1 MGRTIPTV
9 NQFLEQNREQWARFY
24 RALRREDRELL
35 DRLFDGAKYFT
46 AACVYQ
52 ANVAPSDSIF
62 LAMLLHLQ
70 KEIQELHA
78 KLGRDDGTPSG
89 VDSRSLP
96 GTDGDGRLDGG
107 PRREPPLLPQRALP
121 ASPIT
126 VRGEGEVPGPS
137 SGSA

>member
-9 NQFLEQNREQWARFY
+9 NQVLEQGREQWARFY

-52 ANVAPSDSIF
+52 AHVAPTESIF

-70 KEIQELHA
+70 KQIQELDA
-78 KLGRDDGTPSG
+78 KLEAHHGTTTR
-89 VDSRSLP
+89 VDSRALP
-96 GTDGDGRLDGG
+96 DIHRDGRLDRGTG
-107 PRREPPLLPQRALP
+107 RQPPLLLR
-121 ASPIT
+121 
-126 VRGEGEVPGPS
+126 
-137 SGSA
+137 

>member
-9 NQFLEQNREQWARFY
+9 NQVLEQGREQWARFY

-52 ANVAPSDSIF
+52 AHETPSVSIF

-70 KEIQELHA
+70 KQMQDRKA
-78 KLGRDDGTPSG
+78 
-89 VDSRSLP
+89 
-96 GTDGDGRLDGG
+96 
-107 PRREPPLLPQRALP
+107 Q
-121 ASPIT
+121 
-126 VRGEGEVPGPS
+126 
-137 SGSA
+137 

>member
-9 NQFLEQNREQWARFY
+9 NQVLEQNREQWARFY

-52 ANVAPSDSIF
+52 AHVAPTESIF

-70 KEIQELHA
+70 KQIQELEA
-78 KLGRDDGTPSG
+78 KLEAQNGTPAS

-96 GTDGDGRLDGG
+96 DTHGDGRLD
-107 PRREPPLLPQRALP
+107 REPGREPRLLLR
-121 ASPIT
+121 
-126 VRGEGEVPGPS
+126 
-137 SGSA
+137 

>member
-9 NQFLEQNREQWARFY
+9 NQVLEQNREQWARFY

-52 ANVAPSDSIF
+52 INAAPSDSIF

-70 KEIQELHA
+70 KEIQELEVR
-78 KLGRDDGTPSG
+78 LGTLGARDATPPG
-89 VDSRSLP
+89 LAARSLP
-96 GTDGDGRLDGG
+96 DARGDGPVDAGAG
-107 PRREPPLLPQRALP
+107 REPPLLLR
-121 ASPIT
+121 
-126 VRGEGEVPGPS
+126 
-137 SGSA
+137 

>member
-9 NQFLEQNREQWARFY
+9 NQVLEENREQWRRFY

-52 ANVAPSDSIF
+52 INAAPSESIF

-70 KEIQELHA
+70 KEIQELQIR
-78 KLGRDDGTPSG
+78 LGVEEPTSPQTRPLLLRGGEQEPL
-89 VDSRSLP
+89 LP
-96 GTDGDGRLDGG
+96 GTSDL
-107 PRREPPLLPQRALP
+107 EA
-121 ASPIT
+121 
-126 VRGEGEVPGPS
+126 
-137 SGSA
+137 

>member
-9 NQFLEQNREQWARFY
+9 NQVLEQNREQWRRFY

-52 ANVAPSDSIF
+52 INATPSESIF

-70 KEIQELHA
+70 KQIQELETRLRTRGA
-78 KLGRDDGTPSG
+78 GVCGTEDEPLPRLAA
-89 VDSRSLP
+89 RSLP
-96 GTDGDGRLDGG
+96 DARGDGPVDAGAGRK
-107 PRREPPLLPQRALP
+107 PPLLLR
-121 ASPIT
+121 
-126 VRGEGEVPGPS
+126 
-137 SGSA
+137 

>member
-9 NQFLEQNREQWARFY
+9 NQVLEQNREQLARFY

-52 ANVAPSDSIF
+52 VHVTPSESIF

-70 KEIQELHA
+70 KQIHELEA
-78 KLGRDDGTPSG
+78 RLGVQGEASQQTRP
-89 VDSRSLP
+89 L
-96 GTDGDGRLDGG
+96 LLKGG
-107 PRREPPLLPQRALP
+107 GEEPPLLPG
-121 ASPIT
+121 ASDL
-126 VRGEGEVPGPS
+126 E
-137 SGSA
+137 A

>member
-9 NQFLEQNREQWARFY
+9 NQVLEENREQWRRFY

-52 ANVAPSDSIF
+52 INAAPSESIF

-70 KEIQELHA
+70 KQIQELESR
-78 KLGRDDGTPSG
+78 LGGQ
-89 VDSRSLP
+89 
-96 GTDGDGRLDGG
+96 
-107 PRREPPLLPQRALP
+107 EP
-121 ASPIT
+121 ASPLT
-126 VRGEGEVPGPS
+126 RPLLWKGTGQE
-137 SGSA
+137 SGDP

>member
-9 NQFLEQNREQWARFY
+9 NQVLEENRDQSSRFY

-52 ANVAPSDSIF
+52 VHVAPSDSIF

-70 KEIQELHA
+70 KEIQEFHI
-78 KLGRDDGTPSG
+78 KLGTHNGSSSG
-89 VDSRSLP
+89 LASRSLP
-96 GTDGDGRLDGG
+96 DPHGDGPVDSGT
-107 PRREPPLLPQRALP
+107 RREPPLLLR
-121 ASPIT
+121 
-126 VRGEGEVPGPS
+126 
-137 SGSA
+137 

>member
-9 NQFLEQNREQWARFY
+9 NQVLEQNRDEWRRFY

-52 ANVAPSDSIF
+52 INAAPSESIF

-70 KEIQELHA
+70 KQIQELEA
-78 KLGRDDGTPSG
+78 RLGASNPAPSG
-89 VDSRSLP
+89 RNPLLLP
-96 GTDGDGRLDGG
+96 GGK
-107 PRREPPLLPQRALP
+107 E
-121 ASPIT
+121 
-126 VRGEGEVPGPS
+126 
-137 SGSA
+137 

>member
-9 NQFLEQNREQWARFY
+9 NQVLEQSREQWARFY

-52 ANVAPSDSIF
+52 AHVAPTESIF

-70 KEIQELHA
+70 KQIQELDA
-78 KLGRDDGTPSG
+78 KLEAHNGTPAG
-89 VDSRSLP
+89 VDSRSVP
-96 GTDGDGRLDGG
+96 DTDRDGRLDRGSE
-107 PRREPPLLPQRALP
+107 REPPLLP
-121 ASPIT
+121 
-126 VRGEGEVPGPS
+126 G
-137 SGSA
+137 

>member
-9 NQFLEQNREQWARFY
+9 NQVLEENREQWRRFY

-52 ANVAPSDSIF
+52 INAAPSESIF

-70 KEIQELHA
+70 KQIQELESR
-78 KLGRDDGTPSG
+78 LGGQ
-89 VDSRSLP
+89 
-96 GTDGDGRLDGG
+96 
-107 PRREPPLLPQRALP
+107 EP
-121 ASPIT
+121 ASPQT
-126 VRGEGEVPGPS
+126 RPLLLKGAGQE
-137 SGSA
+137 SGDQ